1 MAVAGKRLQPA
12 MKALS
17 SSAKRKATGRKGP
30 SGAQR
35 LFSMRPRFEGAEI
48 QAHCSASLFRT
59 VGEASSSDAK
69 RGRDAPPDGFSTII
83 FFKLIRQ

>member
-1 MAVAGKRLQPA
+1 
-12 MKALS
+12 
-17 SSAKRKATGRKGP
+17 
-30 SGAQR
+30 
-35 LFSMRPRFEGAEI
+35 MRPRFEGAEI

-59 VGEASSSDAK
+59 VSQASSSIAK